1 MLKFQNDS
9 TLVLAY
15 FTSQVQIMN
24 FKTVMKCFV
33 MKVINVVMNKKLVG
47 FIKIYLCK
55 KLETEISEDWKA

>member
-1 MLKFQNDS
+1 
-9 TLVLAY
+9 
-15 FTSQVQIMN
+15 
-24 FKTVMKCFV
+24 